1 MAKKQIIRK
10 SEMVAIRNE
19 ITNQLET
26 SKVTMIVERD
36 VPKYK
41 NEPFTILFQASTFA
55 VGRDITPSA
64 SKLLINLCGCVGYG
78 NLIEKG
84 INELA
89 EHMKYSRRQIERA
102 FKELVDL
109 GVLITS
115 KHPQDRRLNQY
126 YINASQSW
134 KGTVKERTQRIS
146 EQKNNPNQLNLFG
159 SETPKAIQPNHD
171 F

>member
-1 MAKKQIIRK
+1 MAKRKEIIRK
-10 SEMVAIRNE
+10 SEMVAIHNE

-55 VGRDITPSA
+55 MGRDISPSA

-84 INELA
+84 IDELA

-109 GVLITS
+109 SVLTVS
-115 KHPQDRRLNQY
+115 KHPQDKRIAQY
-126 YINASQSW
+126 HINALQSW
-134 KGTVKERTQRIS
+134 KGSVKERKQRII
-146 EQKNNPNQLNLFG
+146 EQPKNQLSMF
-159 SETPKAIQPNHD
+159 EITEKPKAIKPNKD